1 MEIVLNSYGGALSRS
16 NSNFL
21 VCNDET
27 SQVFPVYGVTAIY
40 VWRSTRIS
48 TDAILLALDNDIDIV
63 IMDRRGDVK
72 GRIWNCRFGSIASI
86 RKGQLHFESSPEG
99 VRWIKATL
107 SRKIAG
113 HLSTLRAYEAESA
126 DLLDAGARR
135 RMAWSISKMEASVAQ
150 ICSLQSDNVVTV
162 ASSLRGLEGI
172 ASRVYFQAM
181 VSLLPKELYFRK
193 RQQRPA
199 RDVVNAM
206 LNYGYAILYNRVENA
221 LVKAGIDPAVGLL
234 HVDSYNHSVFTYDVI
249 EPYRCWVDNVVFQM
263 AMGGEVK
270 SSMAEPTEDGSG
282 VWLTDELRQR
292 LSMRIVDAFSV
303 LADSRHGWSRENVI
317 QMDAQSLAQ
326 TFKRLYRISKR

>member
-1 MEIVLNSYGGALSRS
+1 MEIVLNSYGGSLSRS

-27 SQVFPVYGVTAIY
+27 SQLVPVYGVTAIY

-63 IMDRRGDVK
+63 LMGRRGDVK

-86 RKGQLHFESSPEG
+86 RKGQLYFESSPEG
-99 VRWIKATL
+99 VTWIKETL
-107 SRKIAG
+107 SRKITG
-113 HLSTLRAYEAESA
+113 QLNILRTYEVERA
-126 DLLDAGARR
+126 DLLDVRARKR
-135 RMAWSISKMEASVAQ
+135 LEWSIDKMEASMAQ
-150 ICSLQSDNVVTV
+150 IHSLQSDKVKPI
-162 ASSLRGLEGI
+162 ALSIRGLEGI
-172 ASRVYFQAM
+172 ASKVYFQAM
-181 VSLLPKELYFRK
+181 VPLLPRELRFKK

-234 HVDSYNHSVFTYDVI
+234 HVDSYNHPVFTYDVI

-263 AMGGEVK
+263 AIGGEVK
-270 SSMAEPTEDGSG
+270 NSMAELSEDGSG
-282 VWLTDELRQR
+282 VWLTDELRQM
-292 LSMRIVDAFSV
+292 LSMRIIDALSI

-326 TFKRLYRISKR
+326 TFKKLYQSSKK